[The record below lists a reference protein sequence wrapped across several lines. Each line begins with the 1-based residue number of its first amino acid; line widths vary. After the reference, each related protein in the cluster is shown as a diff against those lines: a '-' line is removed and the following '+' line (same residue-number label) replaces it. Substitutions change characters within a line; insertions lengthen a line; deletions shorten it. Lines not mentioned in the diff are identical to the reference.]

1 MAKTEKEMMDNYKA
15 RINKQNQ
22 AIKSNYDKVTSILP
36 KGTVKR
42 IKALGL
48 TINAAINNSLLPYL
62 ESLEQPIE
70 STETPL
76 ESIKNNEVN
85 TSVDFPE
92 LPPVIRETEDEEI
105 LALRKEKPNNDY
117 IAFPESIGDLE
128 KDNEN
133 FKKYIANVKEM
144 RDKANKERIEIRK
157 IESERGNM

>member
-117 IAFPESIGDLE
+117 IAFPETTGDSE

-133 FKKYIANVKEM
+133 FKEYISKVKEM

>member
-1 MAKTEKEMMDNYKA
+1 MPKTEKEMMDNYKA
-15 RINKQNQ
+15 RISKQNQ

-62 ESLEQPIE
+62 KSLEQPVE
-70 STETPL
+70 STEASL
-76 ESIKNNEVN
+76 ESIKSDEVN
-85 TSVDFPE
+85 ASADFTE
-92 LPPVIRETEDEEI
+92 LPPAIIETEDEEI
-105 LALRKEKPNNDY
+105 LSLRKEKPNNNY
-117 IAFPESIGDLE
+117 ITFPESTGDLE

-133 FKKYIANVKEM
+133 FNEYIAKVKEM

>member
-1 MAKTEKEMMDNYKA
+1 MAKSDKELISNYKN
-15 RINKQNQ
+15 RISKQNQ
-22 AIKSNYDKVTSILP
+22 NIKNNYDRVSAVLP
-36 KGTVKR
+36 KGTINR
-42 IKALGL
+42 IKSLGL

-62 ESLEQPIE
+62 ESLEQTME

-76 ESIKNNEVN
+76 ESIKNDEAN

-105 LALRKEKPNNDY
+105 LSLRKEKPNNDY
-117 IAFPESIGDLE
+117 ITFLKPTGDLE

-133 FKKYIANVKEM
+133 FKEYIAKVKEM
-144 RDKANKERIEIRK
+144 RDKENKERIEIRK

>member
-15 RINKQNQ
+15 RISKQNQ

-117 IAFPESIGDLE
+117 IAFPESTGDLG

-133 FKKYIANVKEM
+133 FKKYIANVKEI

>member
-1 MAKTEKEMMDNYKA
+1 MPKTEKEMMDNYKA
-15 RINKQNQ
+15 RISKQNQ

-62 ESLEQPIE
+62 ESLEQPVE
-70 STETPL
+70 STESSL
-76 ESIKNNEVN
+76 KSIKNDEEN
-85 TSVDFPE
+85 TSVDFTE

-105 LALRKEKPNNDY
+105 LALRKEKPNNNY
-117 IAFPESIGDLE
+117 IAFPESTGDLE

-133 FKKYIANVKEM
+133 FKKYIAKAKEM
-144 RDKANKERIEIRK
+144 RDKSNKERIEIRK
-157 IESERGNM
+157 TESERRNM